1 MRIFRNFKEKSG
13 GIDVGFQAEG
23 LSGGVLLGVRAQ
35 GGIGTFD
42 WETGALV
49 RRMDVEPKSVSLVRS
64 SA

>member
-1 MRIFRNFKEKSG
+1 M
-13 GIDVGFQAEG
+13 GFQAEG